1 MKIKNYINQKM
12 KGLALFIGMGLSSAV
27 AFGQMNGSY
36 TIDAASAASSTN
48 FVSWTTFATA
58 WNAAAIT
65 GPVTVTV
72 KSSINIGLNAITL
85 NANTGSSATNTLT
98 IDGGNTRMTYTSTY
112 AALRLNGADYVTVK
126 NMVIENTNTTPG
138 GIWIT
143 NQADYN
149 EINGVNTL
157 GRIKCFCQKTFT
169 LMVAES
175 LQPYSEEPT
184 TFNSVFEFPFSTG
197 SGQVLQLSWL
207 EGVQSRVLYFS
218 PPLIVVN
225 WVGTPRKTSISSSG
239 TSMLNGT

>member
-1 MKIKNYINQKM
+1 MKFKNYMTQKM
-12 KGLALFIGMGLSSAV
+12 KSLALFIGMGLSSAV
-27 AFGQMNGSY
+27 AFGQMSGSY
-36 TIDAASAASSTN
+36 TIDATQAASSTN

-149 EINGVNTL
+149 EINGVNIFLSNNTSATTGAYYIAMQPQEL
-157 GRIKCFCQKTFT
+157 PDSQGLLTRSRI
-169 LMVAES
+169 V
-175 LQPYSEEPT
+175 
-184 TFNSVFEFPFSTG
+184 
-197 SGQVLQLSWL
+197 
-207 EGVQSRVLYFS
+207 R
-218 PPLIVVN
+218 
-225 WVGTPRKTSISSSG
+225 
-239 TSMLNGT
+239 